1 MLAVMATL
9 KGIHHVALSVKD
21 LDASIAWYT
30 DILGLSVEFRD
41 DQGEERHMAVLRI
54 PGTGQQVGLVQHLSG
69 GAPFDPTSLGLD
81 TAAFAVASG
90 EELDEWAALLNARGV
105 VNGGVLP
112 APFGGMLNFKDP
124 DGIALALFWDQ
135 FSPVEDP
142 SAAS

>member
-1 MLAVMATL
+1 MATL

-41 DQGEERHMAVLRI
+41 DEGEERRMAVLRL
-54 PGTGQQVGLVQHLSG
+54 PGTSQQVGLVQHLAG

-81 TAAFAVASG
+81 TAAFAVGSS
-90 EELDEWAALLNARGV
+90 EELEGWAALFDARGV
-105 VNGGVLP
+105 VNGGILP
-112 APFGGMLNFKDP
+112 AGFGGMLNFKDP

-135 FSPVEDP
+135 FSPVDP
-142 SAAS
+142 SAAA